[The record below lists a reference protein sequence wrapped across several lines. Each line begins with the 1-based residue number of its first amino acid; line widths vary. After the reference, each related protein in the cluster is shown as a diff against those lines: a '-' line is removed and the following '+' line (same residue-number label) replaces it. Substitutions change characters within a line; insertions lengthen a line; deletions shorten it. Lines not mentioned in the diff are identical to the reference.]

1 MLLSVLLRLQK
12 GIRCMLTLVL
22 DVSTGAI
29 KREVKVVNSLVWI
42 VRAGVSR
49 YSLKKKT
56 DQQAPF
62 D

>member
-1 MLLSVLLRLQK
+1 
-12 GIRCMLTLVL
+12 MLTLVL

-29 KREVKVVNSLVWI
+29 KREEKVVKSLVWI

-49 YSLKKKT
+49 YFLKKKT

>member
-1 MLLSVLLRLQK
+1 
-12 GIRCMLTLVL
+12 MLTLVL

-56 DQQAPF
+56 DQQEPF